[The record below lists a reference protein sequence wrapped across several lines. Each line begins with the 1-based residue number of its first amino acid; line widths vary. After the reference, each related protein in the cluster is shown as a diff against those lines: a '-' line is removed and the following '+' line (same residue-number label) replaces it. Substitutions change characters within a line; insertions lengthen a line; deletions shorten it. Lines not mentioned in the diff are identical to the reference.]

1 MKKLAGSLTLM
12 MLVACSGSDQ
22 MGISVRTGAPRTGAA
37 TSRKQALTL
46 SNGIELT
53 RVRMVIQKL
62 DLEQEG
68 EDESMD
74 GTEREE
80 VEAGPFLVDIAGDA
94 LNGQAEHVLDVSV
107 AAGTYDELEL
117 KIQKVEDSA
126 AKSDPKFADM
136 VAKGASVIV
145 DGKIDGQDFSF
156 VSSLTVEQEREASF
170 TIGEGAGNITLNL
183 DVTKWFTGESGQR
196 LDPRQSSNK
205 SAIEESIKRSIDAFD
220 DDDHDGAEDHD
231 DDLGEH

>member
-1 MKKLAGSLTLM
+1 MKKLAGSLTLL
-12 MLVACSGSDQ
+12 MLAACAGSDQ
-22 MGISVRTGAPRTGAA
+22 VGISVRAGAPRTGAA
-37 TSRKQALTL
+37 TTQEQALTL

-80 VEAGPFLVDIAGDA
+80 VEAGPFLVDVSGSS
-94 LNGQAEHVLDVSV
+94 LSGQAAHVLDMSV
-107 AAGTYDELEL
+107 AAGTYDELEI
-117 KIQKVEDSA
+117 KIQKLEDSD
-126 AKSDPKFADM
+126 AKGDAKFADM
-136 VAKGASVIV
+136 VAKEASVII

-156 VSSLTVEQEREASF
+156 VSALSVEQEHEASF

-183 DVTKWFTGESGQR
+183 DVTKWFTSESGQR
-196 LDPRQSSNK
+196 LDPRQSTNK

-220 DDDHDGAEDHD
+220 DDDEDGAEDRD
-231 DDLGEH
+231 DDSEN

>member
-37 TSRKQALTL
+37 TSQKQALTL